1 MSENEKQEPKK
12 IKKLQKINM
21 KISGLD
27 IDKAEY
33 QQIVLS
39 NSNFP
44 DRDYFKQN
52 YYD

>member
-1 MSENEKQEPKK
+1 MPENEKQEPKK
-12 IKKLQKINM
+12 LKKPQKINI

-44 DRDYFKQN
+44 ENIFRSYL
-52 YYD
+52 